1 MLLLDLDSTD
11 REQYT
16 RTKSYM
22 GQPFIFNMIHTF
34 GGQMALFGR
43 NHRIN
48 TRPFQARQMN
58 NSTLVGRLTIINSR
72 WKKIA
77 QQLRL
82 IIPLKTVYHKAFQ
95 PLYFTGTGFA
105 PEGIHNSYVAF
116 DLMSEMSW
124 RHEPISNL
132 NYWFQKYADRRYV
145 ML

>member
-1 MLLLDLDSTD
+1 MQILGWQGLGTRFLLLYSLLSPSKKVSSILEPGKMLLLDLDSTD

-95 PLYFTGTGFA
+95 PPIFYRHR
-105 PEGIHNSYVAF
+105 ICSRRNS
-116 DLMSEMSW
+116 
-124 RHEPISNL
+124 
-132 NYWFQKYADRRYV
+132 
-145 ML
+145 